1 MLCMTLLAACA
12 TGYGEKGFFSGG
24 YEETQLAPTVYR
36 VTFSGNDSTSM
47 ARAAD
52 FALLRSAE
60 LAVEYGY
67 PLFEVLESGQWVET
81 ESVSTPMTSS
91 SAGSVAGSGGTFAGS
106 SASTT
111 VGGQTLTSNKP
122 RTSNI
127 IKLLK
132 TKDDAHNSIYDA
144 KFLVES
150 LRAKYQI
157 NPK

>member
-60 LAVEYGY
+60 LALEHGY
-67 PLFEVLESGQWVET
+67 PFFEVLESKQWVET
-81 ESVSTPMTSS
+81 ESLSTSTISS
-91 SAGSVAGSGGTFAGS
+91 SAGSVAGSGGTVAGS

-111 VGGQTLTSNKP
+111 IGGQTLTSNEP
-122 RTSNI
+122 RTSNT
-127 IKLLK
+127 IKLLNA
-132 TKDDAHNSIYDA
+132 KDDASSTVYDA

-150 LRAKYQI
+150 LRGKYQI
-157 NPK
+157 SSQ